1 MGYWLNKLKDID
13 NGVLCSWEKEWGGA
27 LRTDMEWLPENS
39 VKWWKEHA
47 KHIYIY
53 PLCKKEEELRN
64 IDLFIFTKRN
74 SGRIKQ
80 NVLILGVGEPGGG
93 NAGETFLW
101 VYFPHRFDFHS

>member
-1 MGYWLNKLKDID
+1 MQN
-13 NGVLCSWEKEWGGA
+13 
-27 LRTDMEWLPENS
+27 
-39 VKWWKEHA
+39 
-47 KHIYIY
+47 IYIY

-93 NAGETFLW
+93 NAGETFL
-101 VYFPHRFDFHS
+101 

>member
-47 KHIYIY
+47 KHIYIS
-53 PLCKKEEELRN
+53 
-64 IDLFIFTKRN
+64 F
-74 SGRIKQ
+74 
-80 NVLILGVGEPGGG
+80 V
-93 NAGETFLW
+93 
-101 VYFPHRFDFHS
+101 